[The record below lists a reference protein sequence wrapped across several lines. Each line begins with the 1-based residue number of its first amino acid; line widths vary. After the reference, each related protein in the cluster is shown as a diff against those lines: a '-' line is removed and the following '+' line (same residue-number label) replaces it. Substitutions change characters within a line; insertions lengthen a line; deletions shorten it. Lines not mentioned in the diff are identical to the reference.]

1 MQLTVTDPMD
11 YILEDRPPHSV
22 GAAVDLYETLSAW
35 LDSPDH
41 AFQVW
46 VARLDYR
53 DARQKVYNA
62 STQKVY
68 NAMWCHLLAW
78 LKGENIPFPELTYA
92 HLVDFLDKNSL
103 YKEHRGRYVRIVERA
118 FDHMASLGFSGPN
131 PGRKTA
137 KEGHQGRLND
147 DPRFLTAQERQV
159 VIARLEAGLEK
170 IREAKTSKECWLEA
184 RDIAMVGAMIGAG
197 LKVAQTQGVT
207 VNCML
212 SGGDAADAYVIEIP
226 PRRGVMKRHQ
236 ARVLPFAAP
245 ILRRWR
251 DLRNSH
257 EGEGGLLFPADRE
270 RGGPRPEKA
279 GAALH
284 AVSVFRR
291 TRSFLHACGVTG
303 ERASAQTL
311 RNTYAALLIDEGATN
326 ADLADHLGLAKGD
339 SVERLR
345 LNYKHWCDGRQTP
358 TKQLE
363 RMTAHDPSMQR
374 RKLTLKHPE

>member
-1 MQLTVTDPMD
+1 M
-11 YILEDRPPHSV
+11 
-22 GAAVDLYETLSAW
+22 DLYETLSAW

-46 VARLDYR
+46 IARHDYR
-53 DARQKVYNA
+53 D
-62 STQKVY
+62 STQTVY

-92 HLVDFLDKNSL
+92 HLVNFLNKNSL
-103 YKEHRGRYVRIVERA
+103 YKEHRDRYIRIVERA
-118 FDHMASLGFSGPN
+118 FDHMTVLGFSGPN

-137 KEGHQGRLND
+137 KEGHQGRDND
-147 DPRFLTAQERQV
+147 DTRFLTAQERQA
-159 VIARLEAGLEK
+159 VIARIETGLDK
-170 IREAKTSKECWLEA
+170 IREAKTSKDIWLEA

-197 LKVAQTQGVT
+197 LKVAQAQGVT

-212 SGGDAADAYVIEIP
+212 AGGDAGDSHVIEIP
-226 PRRGVMKRHQ
+226 PRRGVMKRHR

-245 ILRRWR
+245 ILMRWR

-257 EGEGGLLFPADRE
+257 DGGGGLLFPADRE
-270 RGGPRPEKA
+270 RGGPRPEKD
-279 GAALH
+279 GASLH

-303 ERASAQTL
+303 DRASAQTL
-311 RNTYAALLIDEGATN
+311 RNTYAALLIDEGASN

-358 TKQLE
+358 TEPFQN
-363 RMTAHDPSMQR
+363 A
-374 RKLTLKHPE
+374 